1 METHLQSVRFF
12 SVISDYS
19 TDSSVVDQEAILLR
33 YVRPDTFES
42 TQLWQVLKILK
53 IARADGVVAA
63 IISDVSKC
71 GIDLYNVTESKL
83 NLVCI
88 NFDGAAVNIGAKNW
102 VAKSLVSVLAIK
114 FLLCHVL
121 HINWSWVFLMQ

>member
-12 SVISDYS
+12 SVISDSS

-33 YVRPDTFES
+33 YVRPDTFEP

-53 IARADGVVAA
+53 IAIADGVVAA
-63 IISDVSKC
+63 IISGVSKC
-71 GIDLYNVTESKL
+71 AIDLDNMTESKL

-88 NFDGAAVNIGAKNW
+88 NFDGAAVNLGAKYW
-102 VAKSLVSVLAIK
+102 VSKSLV
-114 FLLCHVL
+114 C
-121 HINWSWVFLMQ
+121 